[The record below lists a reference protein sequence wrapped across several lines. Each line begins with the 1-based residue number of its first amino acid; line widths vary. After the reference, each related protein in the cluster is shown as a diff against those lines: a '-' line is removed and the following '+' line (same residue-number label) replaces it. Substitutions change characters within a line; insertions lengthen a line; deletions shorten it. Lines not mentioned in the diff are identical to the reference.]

1 MQAVRRIKG
10 EFMSDFIRVQGETC
24 PAGYRHVTYV
34 NPNLFVV
41 ATELERSL
49 DDVNCF
55 AMKTLLS

>member
-1 MQAVRRIKG
+1 
-10 EFMSDFIRVQGETC
+10 MSDFIRVQGETC